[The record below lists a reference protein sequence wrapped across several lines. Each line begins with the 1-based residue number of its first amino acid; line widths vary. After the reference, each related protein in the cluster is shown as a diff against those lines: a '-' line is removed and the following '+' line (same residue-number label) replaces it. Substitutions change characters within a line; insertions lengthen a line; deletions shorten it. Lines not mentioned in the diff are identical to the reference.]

1 MSLNAEIYL
10 IQAAFWLE
18 ILKKKKKKKKK
29 KMLGF
34 PVTINNVPKATKVQ
48 LKLNLFAAHTLK
60 NKGQKRKQGQLS
72 GYELLTNPFSSISR
86 SAKHHV

>member
-18 ILKKKKKKKKK
+18 ILKKKKKKRQL
-29 KMLGF
+29 LGF
-34 PVTINNVPKATKVQ
+34 PVTINNVLKATKVQ

>member
-29 KMLGF
+29 QMLGF

>member
-29 KMLGF
+29 QLLAF
-34 PVTINNVPKATKVQ
+34 PVTINNVPNATKVQ

>member
-1 MSLNAEIYL
+1 MSLNAKIYL

-18 ILKKKKKKKKK
+18 ILKKKKKRQ
-29 KMLGF
+29 LPGF
-34 PVTINNVPKATKVQ
+34 PVTINNVLKATKVQ

>member
-18 ILKKKKKKKKK
+18 ILKKKKKKKKQ
-29 KMLGF
+29 MLGF

>member
-1 MSLNAEIYL
+1 MSLTAEIYL
-10 IQAAFWLE
+10 MHFGLRY
-18 ILKKKKKKKKK
+18 LKKKKRRQL
-29 KMLGF
+29 LGF
-34 PVTINNVPKATKVQ
+34 PVTINDVPKATKVQ
-48 LKLNLFAAHTLK
+48 LKLNLFAAHMLK